1 MCAGDSWPITVAMS
15 LPTGTYAS
23 PARQGLGRQ
32 SAEEVED
39 GEDVSYEAK
48 LARLAAARTR
58 SSVTSSSPEST
69 SPILSVRNYNVLI
82 TVDNNDPEEK
92 LVNQFRRQVLR
103 AGILQ
108 ECKRRR
114 FFENSQAKRKRK
126 ARESAKRN
134 RKRGLTLFVLCSW
147 STLLIP
153 NVKATTL
160 RENKFSTGGRVW
172 KPESRAE
179 EQQKQETTRR
189 KDMDEGDDNWEFY
202 QLATQDKIVLWSS
215 IGCKALAFVETT
227 KAWGLSSALK
237 LSCN

>member
-1 MCAGDSWPITVAMS
+1 MDAATTS
-15 LPTGTYAS
+15 LTEFFSFLSISKPSTPHLES
-23 PARQGLGRQ
+23 VSLNFQ
-32 SAEEVED
+32 SLTKP
-39 GEDVSYEAK
+39 K

-134 RKRGLTLFVLCSW
+134 RKRLVISFL
-147 STLLIP
+147 
-153 NVKATTL
+153 
-160 RENKFSTGGRVW
+160 
-172 KPESRAE
+172 
-179 EQQKQETTRR
+179 KQNLMR
-189 KDMDEGDDNWEFY
+189 
-202 QLATQDKIVLWSS
+202 
-215 IGCKALAFVETT
+215 
-227 KAWGLSSALK
+227 
-237 LSCN
+237 

>member
-1 MCAGDSWPITVAMS
+1 MDAATTS
-15 LPTGTYAS
+15 LTEFFSFLSISKPSTPHRES
-23 PARQGLGRQ
+23 VSLNFQ
-32 SAEEVED
+32 SLTK
-39 GEDVSYEAK
+39 AK

-134 RKRGLTLFVLCSW
+134 RKR
-147 STLLIP
+147 
-153 NVKATTL
+153 
-160 RENKFSTGGRVW
+160 RVW

-179 EQQKQETTRR
+179 EQLKQETTRR
-189 KDMDEGDDNWEFY
+189 KDMNEEEDNWDFY
-202 QLATQDKIVLWSS
+202 QVDLPYCS
-215 IGCKALAFVETT
+215 
-227 KAWGLSSALK
+227 
-237 LSCN
+237 